1 MILPWCLAVECQ
13 DKTELKELRLQ
24 NESLLNIFCGKFII
38 QSSRETWGKRVH
50 SGSAVHMSGQLAG
63 NVLIFSLQNYFAI
76 FINND
81 NSEVGGCTG
90 HPCGELSWGEGRCGD
105 YKTHPAS
112 ADRPVGN
119 PTSSQYQHRVSSDQ
133 EKFGAGLV

>member
-1 MILPWCLAVECQ
+1 M
-13 DKTELKELRLQ
+13 
-24 NESLLNIFCGKFII
+24 
-38 QSSRETWGKRVH
+38 H

-90 HPCGELSWGEGRCGD
+90 HPCGELRCGD